1 MNNNHKGEALM
12 TDRPTRPVEYWRFNV
27 YHRVIHLLVLV
38 SFFGS
43 TISGMPLKYPHTGW
57 ARLLTRLQGGVAVM
71 GIIHRISAI
80 IIALYCLLHLVY
92 IAHYVLVRK
101 KKPWGPDT
109 PVPSIKDFQDLWHNF
124 LYFLGQGSR
133 PLFDRFTYFE
143 KFDYWAVFWGV
154 PIIGLSGLV
163 LWFPTFFSKFLPGFV
178 INIAHIMHSDEAL
191 LAVGFIYIVHLF
203 NTHIRFEKFPLNK
216 VIFTGKETEEEL
228 RHERPLQWERLQ
240 AEPGRIEEMK
250 VR

>member
-1 MNNNHKGEALM
+1 M

-240 AEPGRIEEMK
+240 AEPERIEEMK

>member
-1 MNNNHKGEALM
+1 M